1 LENIAGDHE
10 KGKRVV
16 LFMAYLYLSF
26 GLREEQIKRLV
37 TGITYFF
44 EIEGKPT
51 GFFAL
56 AVVLRGRASVGRTIP
71 EARIFEEQR
80 SKRAILPVCL
90 DIVLAMRTKYWEN
103 KSWEVPDIDMRA
115 IWLAVAIGFDSGPRI
130 GNIKKKRWKKW
141 AGSLH

>member
-26 GLREEQIKRLV
+26 GLREEQIKRLL

-71 EARIFEEQR
+71 EAMLVGLSQR
-80 SKRAILPVCL
+80 QEYSKNNDQNVQSYRFASILYSP
-90 DIVLAMRTKYWEN
+90 
-103 KSWEVPDIDMRA
+103 
-115 IWLAVAIGFDSGPRI
+115 
-130 GNIKKKRWKKW
+130 
-141 AGSLH
+141 